1 MGSSQIMIF
10 AVVASWKKSV
20 KIHAFILFTKLEKP
34 RLGLILGHFLA
45 QKTQNKVF
53 RKKHHLRQF

>member
-1 MGSSQIMIF
+1 M
-10 AVVASWKKSV
+10 
-20 KIHAFILFTKLEKP
+20 HLLFTKLEKP
-34 RLGLILGHFLA
+34 HSGLILGHFLA